1 MRWSGGQPGLSV
13 IDAAGFGLG
22 TPDSSWSW
30 TGRARR
36 PNTAHAVVSMAPLLA
51 ENALKN
57 QNEAR
62 QELAR
67 GKGGCFCEKILN
79 KKVERFKRLKRL
91 AKCAAI
97 STPADF
103 RGRAAR
109 DPTHERV

>member
-36 PNTAHAVVSMAPLLA
+36 PNTAHAVVSMAPRLA
-51 ENALKN
+51 ENAHPEN

-62 QELAR
+62 HEELAR

-79 KKVERFKRLKRL
+79 KKVEK
-91 AKCAAI
+91 
-97 STPADF
+97 
-103 RGRAAR
+103 
-109 DPTHERV
+109 V